1 MDKTAGGSGMKT
13 NGAKMDLKQS
23 VSKSG
28 MQNGRGLD
36 PLENEFTILIAD
48 RNPNVR
54 DLLKREM
61 VAEGY
66 RVILAKDSREVLQR
80 VFSQEPLDLLIFD
93 LDLPDAADAKII
105 GRLNDRIP
113 RLPVILHS
121 FQTDHSNYPSGNRN
135 PIFVEKRGNSV
146 EHLKKV
152 VSKLLNRSGQA
163 PGS

>member
-1 MDKTAGGSGMKT
+1 MKT
-13 NGAKMDLKQS
+13 NGANMDVKQL

-28 MQNGRGLD
+28 MQNGKRLD
-36 PLENEFTILIAD
+36 ALENGFTILIAD

-61 VAEGY
+61 VGEGY
-66 RVILAKDSREVLQR
+66 RVILAKDSREVLRR

-121 FQTDHSNYPSGNRN
+121 FQTDHSNYPSGNSN
-135 PIFVEKRGNSV
+135 TIFVEKRGNSV
-146 EHLKKV
+146 ECLKKV
-152 VSKLLNRSGQA
+152 VSKLLNQSRKETGL
-163 PGS
+163 